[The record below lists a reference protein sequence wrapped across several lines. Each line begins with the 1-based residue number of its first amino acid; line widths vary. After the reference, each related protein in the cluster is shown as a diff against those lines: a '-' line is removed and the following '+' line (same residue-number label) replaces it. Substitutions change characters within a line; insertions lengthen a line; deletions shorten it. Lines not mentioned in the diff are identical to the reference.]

1 MKKKIATNKDSEGG
15 LMNYCYCIVNN
26 ENEDQNLKTFETNT
40 RVERFEGHEQV
51 GLSQIYSL

>member
-1 MKKKIATNKDSEGG
+1 
-15 LMNYCYCIVNN
+15 MNYCYCIVNN

-51 GLSQIYSL
+51 GLPQIYSL